1 MHWQVQLNQLNVA
14 KVAATAIAQEKTTSA
29 AVAAKHNTTGS
40 TLPHILFL
48 LVDDMGWNDVG
59 YSSNDLKGMTP
70 NIDSLATGVFN
81 LY

>member
-1 MHWQVQLNQLNVA
+1 MQVNKLNVA
-14 KVAATAIAQEKTTSA
+14 KVAATATAQEKTTSA
-29 AVAAKHNTTGS
+29 AEAAKHVTGS

-59 YSSNDLKGMTP
+59 YSSDDLKGMTP
-70 NIDSLATGVFN
+70 NIDSLATGVFH